1 MVLGDPLASVHYL
14 VTLCHIVLL
23 NSLAWQE
30 GLALTYLS
38 KFLSPCTLFLNQL
51 HYSNLLVVSKPAFH
65 DFLKISSRNEIVKS
79 FMSFQG
85 HDPVS
90 HHRSLYSFVRD
101 AVKFWGVPSDS
112 DGKESACN
120 VEDLGSIPA
129 LGRAPGEGNSYSL
142 QYSGPEN
149 GQRSLV
155 SFKLIIY
162 AHCVYD
168 SIRKVI
174 FDGKIGEKAN
184 P

>member
-1 MVLGDPLASVHYL
+1 MHYL
-14 VTLCHIVLL
+14 VILSHTVLL

-30 GLALTYLS
+30 CLALTYLS
-38 KFLSPCTLFLNQL
+38 KFLSPCTLFLDQL
-51 HYSNLLVVSKPAFH
+51 HYSNLPVVSKPAFP

-85 HDPVS
+85 HHPVS
-90 HHRSLYSFVRD
+90 HHRSLYSFIRD
-101 AVKFWGVPSDS
+101 AVKFWAVPGES
-112 DGKESACN
+112 DGKEFACN
-120 VEDLGSIPA
+120 GGDLGLIPA
-129 LGRAPGEGNSYSL
+129 LGRVPGEGNSYSL

-162 AHCVYD
+162 AHCIYD

-174 FDGKIGEKAN
+174 FDG
-184 P
+184 